1 MGGFSRYQPEHW
13 VLLLVVLVGF
23 SLRVWGIGFGL
34 PYDYHPDEHQY
45 VSEAVHFLTAR
56 DLSPHKFNNPT
67 LYKYVLF
74 VEYAVLYAAGR
85 VIGVF
90 QSCLDLE
97 AFWAN
102 DPALFFLLGRLTTA
116 GLGTVTTILVYVI
129 GKRAY
134 GRRQGLIA
142 ALLLSFTFLHARDS
156 HYAVNDVPLA
166 FVACTTLL
174 YCLRLMR
181 SRSWRNY
188 LGVGIISG
196 LATSI
201 KHSGVLLILPLFLAH
216 VLSHQTRPP
225 AFLARIVDR
234 RVVIALLAFAVAYV
248 LGTPYSLLD
257 HETFTRDVVKMYER
271 GVYGYKGIQIDGASG
286 WVFYVKSL
294 NWGMGYALLGL
305 SLSGVLYTIC
315 RHQKEDMVLVSYPLV
330 LYVTM
335 GRQLMFFSRFIIPAI
350 PMLTVFAGRLL
361 VDSVNWLPLRDR
373 CKGVAAPVLT
383 VLVLAQPA
391 WSTIR
396 HDMLLTREDTRTLA
410 REWVEENVPGGARIA
425 RESLGPKLSG
435 QQPPVPRS
443 DRVYDVSTIGGG
455 KTGERSIEYYRE
467 NYDYLIVNSFEYDV
481 MLLDKREAQ
490 TRARFYRD
498 LDEQVELAAVFK
510 PYTGATKPPFV
521 YDQKYGPL
529 TSLARLE
536 RPGPVVKI
544 YKLGEVD

>member
-1 MGGFSRYQPEHW
+1 MGGFNRYQPEGW
-13 VLLLVVLVGF
+13 ILLLVVLVAF

-45 VSEAVHFLTAR
+45 VSEAVHFLTEG
-56 DLSPHKFNNPT
+56 DLNPHRFNNPT

-74 VEYAVLYAAGR
+74 IEYTMSYVLGK
-85 VIGVF
+85 VIGAF
-90 QSCLDLE
+90 QDCLDFE
-97 AFWAN
+97 ALWAN
-102 DPALFFLLGRLTTA
+102 DPTQFFLSGRLTTA
-116 GLGTVTTILVYVI
+116 GLSTVTIILVYMI

-166 FVACTTLL
+166 FMACMALL
-174 YCLRLMR
+174 YCIRLMR
-181 SRSWRNY
+181 SRSWWAY
-188 LGVGIISG
+188 LGVGIAGG

-201 KHSGVLLILPLFLAH
+201 KHTGVFLILPLFLAH
-216 VLSHQTRPP
+216 VLSHHAGPP
-225 AFLARIVDR
+225 TSLAKIVDR
-234 RVVIALLAFAVAYV
+234 RVVIALLVFAVAYV

-271 GVYGYKGIQIDGASG
+271 GVHGYKGIQIDGASG
-286 WVFYVKSL
+286 WVYYVKSL

-305 SLSGVLYTIC
+305 SLSGVLYAIY
-315 RHQKEDMVLVSYPLV
+315 RHQEEDMVLVSYPLV
-330 LYVTM
+330 LYLTM
-335 GRQLMFFSRFIIPAI
+335 SRQLMFFSRFIIPAI

-361 VDSVNWLPLRDR
+361 VDSVNWLPFRDR
-373 CKGVAAPVLT
+373 YKGAATAVLAA
-383 VLVLAQPA
+383 LILAQPA

-396 HDMLLTREDTRTLA
+396 HDILLTREDTRTLA

-435 QQPPVPRS
+435 QEPPVPRS

-467 NYDYLIVNSFEYDV
+467 NYDYLIINSFEYDV
-481 MLLDKREAQ
+481 MLFDKREAQ